1 MGSVRA
7 GIAQLDIQRLRVHC
21 DHGDF
26 VEDGLLVDDIRPHS
40 SGWPPRHGAKL
51 TSFSACL
58 PQGEAT
64 GSVVDP
70 GNRQQDLCT

>member
-1 MGSVRA
+1 
-7 GIAQLDIQRLRVHC
+7 
-21 DHGDF
+21 
-26 VEDGLLVDDIRPHS
+26 VDDIRPHS